1 MAGAAVRGISRILRK
16 GLRKAPV
23 LGGRVRG
30 TPTKAG
36 LTARRAALR
45 GETTAE
51 KYRKL
56 LGPVPKGVKKKTL
69 KSEIERVKPAWIG
82 LGLGVAGTLTVQQAL
97 KKQKEVKA
105 EGKAKETKA
114 KKALTRALDRH
125 KKSTKE
131 AKEKRGKHHG

>member
-1 MAGAAVRGISRILRK
+1 MVKGAAVRGISKILRK
-16 GLRKAPV
+16 GLRKSPV
-23 LGGRVRG
+23 FGKYARG

-36 LTARRAALR
+36 L
-45 GETTAE
+45 
-51 KYRKL
+51 RKKSYL
-56 LGPVPKGVKKKTL
+56 DEIKQPKPGWSKQTKKKPII
-69 KSEIERVKPAWIG
+69 SDIEKGIG
-82 LGLGVAGTLTVQQAL
+82 IGAAGTLTVQQAL

-105 EGKAKETKA
+105 EGKAKEIKA

>member
-1 MAGAAVRGISRILRK
+1 MVGAAVRGISKILRK
-16 GLRKAPV
+16 GLKKAPV
-23 LGGRVRG
+23 LGKYARVGARPSGITSGIRG
-30 TPTKAG
+30 KPLAEQ
-36 LTARRAALR
+36 ARGVL
-45 GETTAE
+45 
-51 KYRKL
+51 
-56 LGPVPKGVKKKTL
+56 PKGVKKKPIIS
-69 KSEIERVKPAWIG
+69 KFEA
-82 LGLGVAGTLTVQQAL
+82 GVATGAVSTLAVQAAL

>member
-1 MAGAAVRGISRILRK
+1 MVGAAVRGISKILRK
-16 GLRKAPV
+16 GLRKSPV
-23 LGGRVRG
+23 FGKYARG

-36 LTARRAALR
+36 L
-45 GETTAE
+45 
-51 KYRKL
+51 RKKSYL
-56 LGPVPKGVKKKTL
+56 DEIKQPKPGWSKQTKKKTL

-114 KKALTRALDRH
+114 KKALTRALGRH